1 MMPHPRFFLA
11 TEIILMLKI
20 KEFEQQ
26 SDIMFPFYLQMVTN
40 EVSN

>member
-1 MMPHPRFFLA
+1 MPHPRFLLA

-26 SDIMFPFYLQMVTN
+26 SDIMFPIL
-40 EVSN
+40 SPDGHK